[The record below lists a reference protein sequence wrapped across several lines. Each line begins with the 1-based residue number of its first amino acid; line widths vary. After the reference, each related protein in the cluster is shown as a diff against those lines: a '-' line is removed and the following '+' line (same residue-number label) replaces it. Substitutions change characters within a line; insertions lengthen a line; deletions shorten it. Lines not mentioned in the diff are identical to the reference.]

1 MTWLKQISAWTSRPR
16 LLKHRPFSSWT
27 THSSPVWYSDGS
39 AHHTVNCKPC
49 VSIKKNTHWLENFP
63 HLDHFWAALLLSL
76 KLTGFLQSARVFC
89 LLLWSHSTHTSFP
102 AVTDDCCLQMQKK
115 TKKKKHISSL
125 RERVLTKAGTTSF
138 TGVEEEYLWAFFAAN
153 FSVGID
159 FPANLSLRPST
170 CLQTTFQWL
179 YLLIQT
185 K

>member
-49 VSIKKNTHWLENFP
+49 VSIKKHPLIRKFSSLGSFLSCSSAFSKVDRIPSVSSGFLPTIVKPFHTYIISCGNRW
-63 HLDHFWAALLLSL
+63 LLLTNA
-76 KLTGFLQSARVFC
+76 KI
-89 LLLWSHSTHTSFP
+89 
-102 AVTDDCCLQMQKK
+102 
-115 TKKKKHISSL
+115 KKKKHISSL